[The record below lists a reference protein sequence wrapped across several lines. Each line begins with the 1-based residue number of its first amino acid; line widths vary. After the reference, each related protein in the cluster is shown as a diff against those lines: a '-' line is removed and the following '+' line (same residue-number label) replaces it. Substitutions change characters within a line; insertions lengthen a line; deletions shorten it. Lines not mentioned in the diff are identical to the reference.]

1 MKDTL
6 YLAWRYVAYH
16 RVKTAILIA
25 SITLIVFLPVGLN
38 VLVGQSAD
46 ELTARAEATPLLVG
60 AKGSPLELALNSLY
74 FDTELPARSTHA
86 QVDRVAESGL
96 ARAIPLYVRFRVRD
110 QPIVGTTLDYFDF
123 RGLRV
128 AEGRQMAVLGECVLG
143 ARAARRLGV
152 GPGGSVV
159 SSPESV
165 FDLAGVYPLKMKV
178 VGVLEPAF
186 SPDDRAVFVDLKTV
200 WVIEGLGHGH
210 QDLAQPEAAGAIL
223 EREGNTIRAN
233 ASLVQYNE
241 ITPENRDSFHFHG
254 GREDFPITAVLA
266 VPEDHK
272 AGVILLGR
280 FQGDRDGNAEQA
292 QIVRP
297 AVVIREL
304 LETVFTVQSFV
315 VAGILL
321 VSVATLA
328 TAVLVLMLSLR
339 LRRREIETL
348 VKIGGSRKRVAVLVA
363 SEAAIVLLVGAALAG
378 GLTALT
384 HRFGSA
390 AIRMFLLS

>member
-1 MKDTL
+1 VKETL

-16 RVKTAILIA
+16 RVKSAILIA

-38 VLVGQSAD
+38 VLVGQGA
-46 ELTARAEATPLLVG
+46 EQLTSRAEATPLLIG

-74 FDTELPARSTHA
+74 FDTELTARTTHTEA
-86 QVDRVAESGL
+86 RRVDDSGL
-96 ARAIPLYVRFRVRD
+96 AHAIPLYVRFRVRD

-128 AEGRQMAVLGECVLG
+128 ARGRQMAILGECVLG
-143 ARAARRLGV
+143 AQAARSLGV
-152 GPGGSVV
+152 EPGGSVV

-178 VGVLEPAF
+178 AGILERSF
-186 SPDDRAVFVDLKTV
+186 SPDDRAVFVDLKTA

-210 QDLAQPEAAGAIL
+210 QDLAQPQAAGAVL
-223 EREGNTIRAN
+223 GREGNTIQAN

-241 ITPENRDSFHFHG
+241 ITPGNRDSFHFHG
-254 GREDFPITAVLA
+254 TLDDFPITAVVA
-266 VPEDHK
+266 VPVDQK
-272 AGVILLGR
+272 SGVILLGR
-280 FQGDRDGNAEQA
+280 YQGDEERS

-297 AVVIREL
+297 AVVISEL
-304 LETVFTVQSFV
+304 LDTVFTVQSFV

-321 VSVATLA
+321 VSAATLA
-328 TAVLVLMLSLR
+328 TALLVLLLSLR

-348 VKIGGSRKRVAVLVA
+348 VKIGGSRGRVAFLVL
-363 SEAAIVLLVGAALAG
+363 SEAVIVVVVGGTLAA
-378 GLTALT
+378 GLTLLT

-390 AIRMFLLS
+390 AIRALLLS

>member
-1 MKDTL
+1 MKEVL

-16 RVKTAILIA
+16 RVKAAILIA
-25 SITLIVFLPVGLN
+25 SITLIAFLPIGLN
-38 VLVGQSAD
+38 VLVGQSAE

-74 FDTELPARSTHA
+74 FDTELPARSTYA
-86 QVDRVAESGL
+86 EVGRVDDSGL
-96 ARAIPLYVRFRVRD
+96 ARAIPLYVRFRARD
-110 QPIVGTTLDYFDF
+110 HPIVGTTLDYFDF

-128 AEGRQMAVLGECVLG
+128 AEGRRMAVLGECVLG
-143 ARAARRLGV
+143 AQAASRLDI
-152 GPGGSVV
+152 GPGDSVV

-165 FDLAGVYPLKMKV
+165 FDIAGVYPLKMQV
-178 VGVLEPAF
+178 VGVLEREF
-186 SPDDRAVFVDLKTV
+186 SPDDRAIFVDLKTA

-210 QDLAQPEAAGAIL
+210 QDLTQPRAAGAIL

-241 ITPENRDSFHFHG
+241 ITAENRDSFHFHG
-254 GREDFPITAVLA
+254 GQEDFPVTAVLA
-266 VPEDHK
+266 VPKDQK

-280 FQGDRDGNAEQA
+280 FQGDEEQA

-297 AVVIREL
+297 AVIIRDL

-321 VSVATLA
+321 VSVATAA
-328 TAVLVLMLSLR
+328 TLVLVLMLSLR

-348 VKIGGSRKRVAVLVA
+348 VKIGGSRGRVAFLVV
-363 SEAAIVLLVGAALAG
+363 SEAAIVVVVGGVLAA

-390 AIRMFLLS
+390 VIRTFLLS

>member
-1 MKDTL
+1 MKEAL

-16 RVKTAILIA
+16 RVKAAILIA
-25 SITLIVFLPVGLN
+25 SITLIVFLPIGLN

-74 FDTELPARSTHA
+74 FEAELPALTTHA
-86 QVDRVAESGL
+86 EATRVDDSGL
-96 ARAIPLYVRFRVRD
+96 AGAIPLYVRFHARD
-110 QPIVGTTLDYFDF
+110 HPIVGTTLDYLDF

-128 AEGRQMAVLGECVLG
+128 ADGRQMAVLGECVLG
-143 ARAARRLGV
+143 AQAARTLEV
-152 GPGGSVV
+152 GPGDSVV

-165 FDLAGVYPLKMKV
+165 FDIAGVYPLKMRV
-178 VGVLEPAF
+178 VGVLERAF
-186 SPDDRAVFVDLKTV
+186 TPDDRAVFVDLKTA

-210 QDLAQPEAAGAIL
+210 QDLAQPQAAGAVL
-223 EREGNTIRAN
+223 GREGNTIRAN

-254 GREDFPITAVLA
+254 GVDDFPITAVIA
-266 VPEDHK
+266 VPADEK
-272 AGVILLGR
+272 SRVLLLGR
-280 FQGDRDGNAEQA
+280 YQGEEERA

-304 LETVFTVQSFV
+304 LDTVFTVRSFV

-321 VSVATLA
+321 VSAATLA
-328 TAVLVLMLSLR
+328 TAVLVLLLSLR

-348 VKIGGSRKRVAVLVA
+348 VKIGGSRGRVAFLVV
-363 SEAAIVLLVGAALAG
+363 SEAVIVIVVGAALAG
-378 GLTALT
+378 GLTLLT
-384 HRFGSA
+384 HRFGAA
-390 AIRMFLLS
+390 AIRTLLLS

>member
-1 MKDTL
+1 VKETL

-16 RVKTAILIA
+16 RVKAAILIA
-25 SITLIVFLPVGLN
+25 SIALIVFLPIGLN

-46 ELTARAEATPLLVG
+46 ELTRRAEATPLLVG

-74 FDTELPARSTHA
+74 FDAEPPARTTHA
-86 QVDRVAESGL
+86 EASRVDASGL
-96 ARAIPLYVRFRVRD
+96 ARPIPLYVRFRAREH
-110 QPIVGTTLDYFDF
+110 PIVGTTLDYFDF
-123 RGLRV
+123 RGLRM

-143 ARAARRLGV
+143 AQAARTLEV
-152 GPGGSVV
+152 GPGDSVV

-165 FDLAGVYPLKMKV
+165 FDIAGVYPLKMRV
-178 VGVLEPAF
+178 VGVLERAF
-186 SPDDRAVFVDLKTV
+186 TPDDRAVFVDLKTA

-210 QDLAQPEAAGAIL
+210 QDLAQPQAAGAVL

-254 GREDFPITAVLA
+254 GVDDFPITAVIA
-266 VPEDHK
+266 VPEDEK
-272 AGVILLGR
+272 SGVILLGR
-280 FQGDRDGNAEQA
+280 YQGDEERA

-304 LETVFTVQSFV
+304 LDTVFTVRSFV

-321 VSVATLA
+321 VSAATLA
-328 TAVLVLMLSLR
+328 TAVLVLLLSLR

-348 VKIGGSRKRVAVLVA
+348 VKIGGSRGRVAFLVA
-363 SEAAIVLLVGAALAG
+363 SEAVIVIVAGATLAA
-378 GLTALT
+378 GLTLLT
-384 HRFGSA
+384 QRFGA
-390 AIRMFLLS
+390 TAIRSLLLS

>member
-1 MKDTL
+1 MKEAL

-16 RVKTAILIA
+16 RVKAAILIA
-25 SITLIVFLPVGLN
+25 SITLIVFLPIGLN

-74 FDTELPARSTHA
+74 FEAELPARTTHA
-86 QVDRVAESGL
+86 EATRIDDSGF
-96 ARAIPLYVRFRVRD
+96 ARAIPLYVRFKARD
-110 QPIVGTTLDYFDF
+110 HPIVGTTLDYFDF

-128 AEGRQMAVLGECVLG
+128 AQGRQMAVLGECVLG
-143 ARAARRLGV
+143 AQAARTLEV
-152 GPGGSVV
+152 GPGDSIV

-165 FDLAGVYPLKMKV
+165 FDIAGVYPLKMRV
-178 VGVLEPAF
+178 VGVLGRAF
-186 SPDDRAVFVDLKTV
+186 TPDDRAVFVDLKTA

-210 QDLAQPEAAGAIL
+210 QDLAQPQAAGAVL
-223 EREGNTIRAN
+223 GREGNTIRAN

-254 GREDFPITAVLA
+254 GVEDFPITAVVA
-266 VPEDHK
+266 VPADQK
-272 AGVILLGR
+272 SGVILLGR
-280 FQGDRDGNAEQA
+280 YQADEERA

-304 LETVFTVQSFV
+304 LDTVFTVQSFV

-321 VSVATLA
+321 VSAATLA

-348 VKIGGSRKRVAVLVA
+348 VKIGGSRGRVAFLVA
-363 SEAAIVLLVGAALAG
+363 SEAVIVLLAGGALAG
-378 GLTALT
+378 GLTLLT
-384 HRFGSA
+384 HRFGAA
-390 AIRMFLLS
+390 AIRSLLLS

>member
-86 QVDRVAESGL
+86 QVSRVVESGL

-143 ARAARRLGV
+143 AQAARRLGV

-165 FDLAGVYPLKMKV
+165 FDLAGVYPLKMQV
-178 VGVLEPAF
+178 VGVLERAF
-186 SPDDRAVFVDLKTV
+186 SPDDRAVFVDLKTA
-200 WVIEGLGHGH
+200 WVIGGLGHGH

-254 GREDFPITAVLA
+254 GREGFPITAVLA

-280 FQGDRDGNAEQA
+280 FQGDKDDEQA

>member
-1 MKDTL
+1 M
-6 YLAWRYVAYH
+6 AYH
-16 RVKTAILIA
+16 RVKAAILIA
-25 SITLIVFLPVGLN
+25 SLTLIVFLPVGLN

-74 FDTELPARSTHA
+74 FNADLPARTTHA
-86 QVDRVAESGL
+86 EVGRVEASGL
-96 ARAIPLYVRFRVRD
+96 AQAIALNVRFRVRD
-110 QPIVGTTLDYFDF
+110 HPIVGTTLDYLDF

-128 AEGRQMAVLGECVLG
+128 ARGRRMAVLGECVLG
-143 ARAARRLGV
+143 AQAARSLGV

-165 FDLAGVYPLKMKV
+165 FDIAGVYPLKMHV
-178 VGVLEPAF
+178 AGVLEPSY
-186 SPDDRAVFVDLKTV
+186 SPDDRAVFVDLKTA

-210 QDLAQPEAAGAIL
+210 QDLARPEAAGAVL
-223 EREGNTIRAN
+223 GREGNTIRAN

-254 GREDFPITAVLA
+254 SLDGFPITAVLA
-266 VPEDHK
+266 VPHDQK
-272 AGVILLGR
+272 SGVILLGR
-280 FQGDRDGNAEQA
+280 YEGEEELV

-304 LETVFTVQSFV
+304 LDTVFTIRSFV

-321 VSVATLA
+321 VSAATLA
-328 TAVLVLMLSLR
+328 TAVLVFLLSLR

-348 VKIGGSRKRVAVLVA
+348 GKIGGSRGRVAFLVV
-363 SEAAIVLLVGAALAG
+363 SEAVIVIVAGATLAA
-378 GLTALT
+378 GLTLLT
-384 HRFGSA
+384 HRFGAA
-390 AIRMFLLS
+390 AIRSLLLS

>member
-1 MKDTL
+1 VKETL
-6 YLAWRYVAYH
+6 YLAWRYMAYH
-16 RVKTAILIA
+16 RIKAAILIA

-74 FDTELPARSTHA
+74 FDAEVPERTTHA
-86 QVDRVAESGL
+86 EVSRIDASGL
-96 ARAIPLYVRFRVRD
+96 ARAIPLYVRFRSRD
-110 QPIVGTTLDYFDF
+110 HPIVGTTLDYLDF

-128 AEGRQMAVLGECVLG
+128 AEGRQMAILGECVLG
-143 ARAARRLGV
+143 AQAAHDLGV
-152 GPGGSVV
+152 GPGGAVV

-165 FDLAGVYPLKMKV
+165 FDIAGVYPLRMQV
-178 VGVLEPAF
+178 VGVLERAF
-186 SPDDRAVFVDLKTV
+186 TPDDRAVFVDLKTA

-210 QDLAQPEAAGAIL
+210 QDLAKPQAAGAVL
-223 EREGNTIRAN
+223 GREGNTIRAN

-241 ITPENRDSFHFHG
+241 ITPENRASFHFHG
-254 GREDFPITAVLA
+254 SLDGFPLTAVLA
-266 VPEDHK
+266 VPSDQK
-272 AGVILLGR
+272 SGTILLGR
-280 FQGDRDGNAEQA
+280 YQGDAEQA

-304 LETVFTVQSFV
+304 LDTVFTVRSFV

-321 VSVATLA
+321 VSAATLA
-328 TAVLVLMLSLR
+328 TAVLVLLLSLR

-348 VKIGGSRKRVAVLVA
+348 VKIGGSRGRVAFLIV
-363 SEAAIVLLVGAALAG
+363 SEAVIVVVVGATLAG
-378 GLTALT
+378 GLTAIT
-384 HRFGSA
+384 HRFGSTV
-390 AIRMFLLS
+390 IRAFLLS

>member
-1 MKDTL
+1 VREAL

-16 RVKTAILIA
+16 RVKAAILIA

-46 ELTARAEATPLLVG
+46 ELTSRAEATPLLVG

-74 FDTELPARSTHA
+74 FEADLPARTTHA
-86 QVDRVAESGL
+86 EATRIDESSL
-96 ARAIPLYVRFRVRD
+96 ARAIPLYVRFRARD
-110 QPIVGTTLDYFDF
+110 HPIVGTTIDYFDF

-128 AEGRQMAVLGECVLG
+128 ATGRQMAVLGECVLG
-143 ARAARRLGV
+143 AQAARELGV
-152 GPGGSVV
+152 QPGGSVV

-165 FDLAGVYPLKMKV
+165 FDIAGVYPLKMQV
-178 VGVLEPAF
+178 VGVLERAF
-186 SPDDRAVFVDLKTV
+186 TPDDRAVFVDLKTA

-210 QDLAQPEAAGAIL
+210 QDLAQPQAAGAVL

-254 GREDFPITAVLA
+254 GVDDFPITAVIA
-266 VPEDHK
+266 VPNDEK
-272 AGVILLGR
+272 SGVILLGR
-280 FQGDRDGNAEQA
+280 YQGEEERS

-297 AVVIREL
+297 TVVIREL
-304 LETVFTVQSFV
+304 LDTVFTVRSFV

-321 VSVATLA
+321 VSAATLA
-328 TAVLVLMLSLR
+328 TAALVLLLSLR

-348 VKIGGSRKRVAVLVA
+348 VKIGGSRGRVAFLVL
-363 SEAAIVLLVGAALAG
+363 SEAVIVVLVGAALAG
-378 GLTALT
+378 GLTLLT
-384 HRFGSA
+384 QRFGAA
-390 AIRMFLLS
+390 AIRSLLLS

>member
-1 MKDTL
+1 VKEAL

-16 RVKTAILIA
+16 RVKAAILIA

-38 VLVGQSAD
+38 VLVGQSAE

-74 FDTELPARSTHA
+74 FDAEVPARTTYA
-86 QVDRVAESGL
+86 EATRVDDSGL
-96 ARAIPLYVRFRVRD
+96 ARAIPLYVRFRARD
-110 QPIVGTTLDYFDF
+110 HPIVGTTLDYFDF

-128 AEGRQMAVLGECVLG
+128 AEGRRMAVLGECVVG
-143 ARAARRLGV
+143 AQAAQSLGV
-152 GPGGSVV
+152 GPGSSVV

-165 FDLAGVYPLKMKV
+165 FDIAGVYPLKMQV
-178 VGVLEPAF
+178 VGVLERAF
-186 SPDDRAVFVDLKTV
+186 SPDDRAVFVDLKTA

-210 QDLAQPEAAGAIL
+210 QDLARPQAAGAIL
-223 EREGNTIRAN
+223 ERDGNTIRAN

-254 GREDFPITAVLA
+254 GIDGFPITAVVA
-266 VPEDHK
+266 VPADQK
-272 AGVILLGR
+272 SGVILLGR
-280 FQGDRDGNAEQA
+280 YQGDEEPA

-304 LETVFTVQSFV
+304 LDTVFTVQSFV
-315 VAGILL
+315 AAGILL
-321 VSVATLA
+321 VSAATLA
-328 TAVLVLMLSLR
+328 TAVLVLLLSLR

-348 VKIGGSRKRVAVLVA
+348 VKIGGSRGRVAFLVV
-363 SEAAIVLLVGAALAG
+363 SEAVIVIVAGGLLAG

-390 AIRMFLLS
+390 AIRTLLLS